1 MLPSMKGSVKMWLFA
16 IAITL
21 GSCINV
27 WADGNARAT
36 TASLPSPTPR
46 PVAEVVA
53 MVGNATVTREG
64 GTAPIPLAVS
74 DVLYE
79 HDTIMT
85 SGDSKI
91 KIRFAEDS
99 LVTLGPLGTLVLS
112 VAHVRLAEGERQ
124 VTLTM
129 TSGIIRA
136 LVQLLTHQ
144 ESFVLR
150 TPTIEGAVRGTEFG
164 AVLKQD
170 STGIYVK
177 RGKVVVRNREPD
189 GEGGVTLTDGEGTDV
204 DMSVAGIVTRT
215 VPQKWG
221 AARVNAWLDATN
233 IPDPASP

>member
-1 MLPSMKGSVKMWLFA
+1 MMPSMMGSTKMGLFV
-16 IAITL
+16 IVITL
-21 GSCINV
+21 GSCMNV
-27 WADGNARAT
+27 WADGNAGET
-36 TASLPSPTPR
+36 TASPPALTPR

-53 MVGNATVTREG
+53 MVGKATVTREG
-64 GTAPIPLAVS
+64 GTAPSPLAVS

-79 HDTIMT
+79 RDTIMT

-129 TSGIIRA
+129 NSGIIRA
-136 LVQLLTHQ
+136 LVRLLTHK

-170 STGIYVK
+170 STGIFVK
-177 RGKVVVRNREPD
+177 HGKVVVRNWD
-189 GEGGVTLTDGEGTDV
+189 SDVAGEVTLTDGEGTDV
-204 DMSVAGIVTRT
+204 DMGGAGIVTRT
-215 VPQKWG
+215 VPTKWG

-233 IPDPASP
+233 IPDPALP

>member
-1 MLPSMKGSVKMWLFA
+1 MKGSVKMGLFV
-16 IAITL
+16 IVITL
-21 GSCINV
+21 GSGMNV
-27 WADGNARAT
+27 WADGNVRET
-36 TASLPSPTPR
+36 TAVLPSPTPR

-79 HDTIMT
+79 RDTIMT

-189 GEGGVTLTDGEGTDV
+189 AKGEVTLIDGEGTDV
-204 DMSVAGIVTRT
+204 GIGGAGIVTRT
-215 VPQKWG
+215 VPTKWG
-221 AARVNAWLDATN
+221 TARVNAWLDATS
-233 IPDPASP
+233 ISDPALP

>member
-1 MLPSMKGSVKMWLFA
+1 MGSVKMGLFV

-21 GSCINV
+21 GSCMYV
-27 WADGNARAT
+27 WADGKARET
-36 TASLPSPTPR
+36 TASPLSPTHR

-53 MVGNATVTREG
+53 MVGKATVMREG
-64 GTAPIPLAVS
+64 ETAPSPLAVS

-99 LVTLGPLGTLVLS
+99 LVTLGPLGTLILS

-124 VTLTM
+124 VTLSM
-129 TSGIIRA
+129 TSGVIRA
-136 LVQLLTHQ
+136 LVRLLTHK

-164 AVLKQD
+164 AVLTQD

-177 RGKVVVRNREPD
+177 HGKVIVRNREPD
-189 GEGGVTLTDGEGTDV
+189 VDGEVTLTDGEGTDV
-204 DMSVAGIVTRT
+204 DMGGTGIVTRT
-215 VPQKWG
+215 VPKKWG

-233 IPDPASP
+233 IPDPTLP